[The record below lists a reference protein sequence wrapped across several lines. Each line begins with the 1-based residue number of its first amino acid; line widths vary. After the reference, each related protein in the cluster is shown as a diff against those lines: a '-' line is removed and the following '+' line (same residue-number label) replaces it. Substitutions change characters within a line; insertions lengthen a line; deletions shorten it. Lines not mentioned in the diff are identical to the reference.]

1 MFLILLRASEF
12 DNTVPLGGLEPS
24 RRSSHQ
30 SRKKNKFDKIAKKEM
45 IPNVDAEGIFV
56 LLLDEKEE
64 RRLNR

>member
-12 DNTVPLGGLEPS
+12 DNIMPLGGLQPS
-24 RRSSHQ
+24 RCPSHQ
-30 SRKKNKFDKIAKKEM
+30 SGKENKFDKIAKKEM
-45 IPNVDAEGIFV
+45 IQNVDAKGIFV